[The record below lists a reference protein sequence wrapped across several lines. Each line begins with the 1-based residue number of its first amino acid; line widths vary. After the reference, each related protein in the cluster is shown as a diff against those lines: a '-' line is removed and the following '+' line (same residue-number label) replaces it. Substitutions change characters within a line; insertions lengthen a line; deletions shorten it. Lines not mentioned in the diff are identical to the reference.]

1 MKTTIF
7 SILILATLLVWFCF
21 FGENIPYKSQK
32 EGWAFS
38 DGESGT
44 PIPKDGA
51 EGYMNVFVISEGNEA
66 TQNQTAEQTTAQ
78 GKTDFPISVTVE
90 KQTAEK
96 QNQTQKWGAKEWD
109 IFITGV
115 GVGGV
120 AVEILISFGILVYWL
135 KNKISRRKCYEKCK
149 SRTHKTHRLY

>member
-44 PIPKDGA
+44 PIPQDGA

-90 KQTAEK
+90 KQTTEK
-96 QNQTQKWGAKEWD
+96 QHQIQPWEYCLY
-109 IFITGV
+109 
-115 GVGGV
+115 GV
-120 AVEILISFGILVYWL
+120 AVTLVAQVVILSAVAIVLWL
-135 KNKISRRKCYEKCK
+135 RSRK
-149 SRTHKTHRLY
+149 

>member
-66 TQNQTAEQTTAQ
+66 TPNQTAEQTTDKGQ
-78 GKTDFPISVTVE
+78 TDFPISVTVE
-90 KQTAEK
+90 KQTADK
-96 QNQTQKWGAKEWD
+96 PNQTQKWGAQEWD
-109 IFITGV
+109 IFITGA
-115 GVGGV
+115 GVG
-120 AVEILISFGILVYWL
+120 ALSVEIVMVAGIGAYWL
-135 KNKISRRKCYEKCK
+135 KCRKRRKQNEKRK
-149 SRTHKTHRLY
+149 NRTHTAHCLP

>member
-51 EGYMNVFVISEGNEA
+51 DGYMNVFVISEGNEA
-66 TQNQTAEQTTAQ
+66 TPNQTAEQTTAQ

-90 KQTAEK
+90 KQTTEK
-96 QNQTQKWGAKEWD
+96 QNQTPTWEAQEWG
-109 IFITGV
+109 IFLTGACA
-115 GVGGV
+115 GAL
-120 AVEILISFGILVYWL
+120 AVEIVMVAGIGAYWL
-135 KNKISRRKCYEKCK
+135 KCRKRRKHNEKRK
-149 SRTHKTHRLY
+149 NRTHTAHCLP

>member
-7 SILILATLLVWFCF
+7 SILILATLIAWFSF

-51 EGYMNVFVISEGNEA
+51 DGNMNVFVISEGNEA
-66 TQNQTAEQTTAQ
+66 TPNQTAEQTTAQ

-90 KQTAEK
+90 QPTNTADE
-96 QNQTQKWGAKEWD
+96 TTLLEV
-109 IFITGV
+109 FLCGV
-115 GVGGV
+115 GVGAL
-120 AVEILISFGILVYWL
+120 AVEIIMVAVIAAYWL
-135 KNKISRRKCYEKCK
+135 KNKISRRKCYVDKNRK
-149 SRTHKTHRLY
+149 RLSCRC